1 MGINRMMRLS
11 LSTLTKLLSSS
22 RTVEEAWTFTRVP
35 SARMIASGGK
45 ISSVEAVPM
54 NMMIMNAYAGNEN
67 ARGVKILTYIKRT
80 RYVAVETLL
89 SFPERMLMA
98 KAMMEPMNEP
108 N

>member
-1 MGINRMMRLS
+1 
-11 LSTLTKLLSSS
+11 
-22 RTVEEAWTFTRVP
+22 
-35 SARMIASGGK
+35 MIASGGK

-108 N
+108 NWNMSD